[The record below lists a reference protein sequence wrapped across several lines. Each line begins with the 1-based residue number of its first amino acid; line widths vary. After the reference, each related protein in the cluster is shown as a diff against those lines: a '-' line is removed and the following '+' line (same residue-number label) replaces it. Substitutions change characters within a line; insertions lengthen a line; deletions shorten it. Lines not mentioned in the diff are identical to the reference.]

1 MTGTSVSRSS
11 SSGACRETARVTDR
25 CSAASRAMAGTRPTV
40 ETVIERWEMPMP
52 SGTGSVS
59 LRTAAS
65 TLA

>member
-1 MTGTSVSRSS
+1 
-11 SSGACRETARVTDR
+11 
-25 CSAASRAMAGTRPTV
+25 MAGTRPTV
-40 ETVIERWEMPMP
+40 ETVMERWEIPMP